1 MIPVKAELMKLVFMV
16 LRFLISFYRVE
27 LIVGRD
33 FVGFFQFIFSVLSY
47 EFCQA
52 DKEMPIG
59 P

>member
-1 MIPVKAELMKLVFMV
+1 MKLVFMV

-52 DKEMPIG
+52 DKEMHIG
-59 P
+59 L